1 MGNEEAVAKLLT
13 VPIIDVNAKDNDG
26 WTAVTWAAAWC
37 RIGTLGLLLN
47 HLAVDLDIKTNH
59 GKGLEQMVGRDK
71 SRCLDMI
78 RMARRKRENSHMDQ
92 GHPSGENVLVEST
105 EHAKNMK
112 ATLTQQYI
120 GQIDELNEKIED
132 MEKKLKLDLEA
143 KSEKVKV

>member
-47 HLAVDLDIKTNH
+47 HLAVDLDIKTND
-59 GKGLEQMVGRDK
+59 GKGLEQMVGQDK
-71 SRCLDMI
+71 SRCLDMV

-92 GHPSGENVLVEST
+92 GQPSDENVLVE
-105 EHAKNMK
+105 HAEAMK

-132 MEKKLKLDLEA
+132 KEDKIKVDLE
-143 KSEKVKV
+143 